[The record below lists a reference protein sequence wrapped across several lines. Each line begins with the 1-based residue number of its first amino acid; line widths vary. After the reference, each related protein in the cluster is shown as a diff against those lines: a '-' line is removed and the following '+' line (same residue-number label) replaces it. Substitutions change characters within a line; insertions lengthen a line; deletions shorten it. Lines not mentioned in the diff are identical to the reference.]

1 MNFEQDYI
9 MRMIKAA
16 AAALA
21 RIIFQKSN
29 PEYEFPVEGEYTAV
43 DDLYERLLGM
53 ADAGHI
59 NEAENLL
66 YQKLD
71 RANLSYLEIGIG
83 FYNHLNG
90 YEDDFLSAHDYTR
103 EEIGDGIRRLLG
115 KYGMEALEEFV
126 DI

>member
-9 MRMIKAA
+9 MRMIK
-16 AAALA
+16 AALA

-29 PEYEFPVEGEYTAV
+29 PEYEFPAQGEYTAV
-43 DDLYERLLGM
+43 DDLHGRLLRM
-53 ADAGHI
+53 ANAGHI
-59 NEAENLL
+59 RKAENLL

-71 RANLSYLEIGIG
+71 RANLSYLEMGIG
-83 FYNHLNG
+83 FYNHLNR
-90 YEDDFLSAHDYTR
+90 YEDDFLTAHDYTR
-103 EEIGDGIRRLLG
+103 DEIGDGITRLLG

>member
-16 AAALA
+16 LA
-21 RIIFQKSN
+21 RIIFQKVN
-29 PEYEFPVEGEYTAV
+29 PECEFPAEGEYTAV
-43 DDLYERLLGM
+43 DDLYKQLLEM
-53 ADAGHI
+53 SNAGQI
-59 NEAENLL
+59 NEAEKLL

-71 RANLSYLEIGIG
+71 RANLSYLEMGIG

-90 YEDDFLSAHDYTR
+90 YEDEFLAAHDYTR
-103 EEIGDGIRRLLG
+103 EWIGDGITRLLG